1 MSTKIAIAALTFL
14 AVSIFGSNTFAQATE
29 VVVPYG
35 TQVVCEVT
43 GDITLDDKP
52 GKEVGMIVQKDVEV
66 KGKIVI
72 AKGTPVQ
79 ATIRINKK
87 PKGNYYTGEE
97 YTGELLIDIF
107 STKAVDGSEIK
118 FSDVYLQIFAYKNRN
133 WFDKKRKWLLDAGTV
148 KNCATRLTY
157 TVKVP

>member
-1 MSTKIAIAALTFL
+1 MKTNILFATVLFFV
-14 AVSIFGSNTFAQATE
+14 VSVFGSKVFSQTTE

-52 GKEVGMIVQKDVEV
+52 GTQVGMIVQKDVVV
-66 KGKIVI
+66 KDKVI
-72 AKGTPVQ
+72 ITKGTPVQ